1 MNEPDVFL
9 YVITEQALHDSTA
22 TILHTD
28 RYEYSPAINVSQ
40 YSFSNSPPDPGL
52 HHEIEQLPASMNPR
66 PGHERLRKP
75 PPYGHGRAC
84 LALLDEGCLKPGR
97 MGRPRNGLSDHASTP
112 QAAVGR
118 LFSVP

>member
-52 HHEIEQLPASMNPR
+52 HHEPR
-66 PGHERLRKP
+66 RARKVYHPWAVENVPG
-75 PPYGHGRAC
+75 
-84 LALLDEGCLKPGR
+84 
-97 MGRPRNGLSDHASTP
+97 S
-112 QAAVGR
+112 VGT
-118 LFSVP
+118 